1 MKNTFMN
8 YFSTILYF
16 FVLGFSSV
24 LFFSCASPKTNSEE
38 TKETGLILKTQDSV
52 PSESRKSESQ
62 HDSFEQVDPEPEQDF
77 ELSLVDSVF
86 IPSNGILTLLSV
98 HPSQDLFLL
107 MEGIMGEKLL
117 LFDRKG
123 KILAQHQKPKDA
135 PDGYGGVCS
144 GAIFSGESIF
154 VQGMQGIY
162 EFDLRLNFKRKYPK
176 KFLGQT
182 VISGGDNIAPAKIQ
196 GNEGLLVFTGLAKN
210 DFPTNSPK
218 HYEEFNSLE
227 WLEFNKGEL
236 QPILPLLPSS
246 YLAKANASFDYYVTH
261 FKVRGNRLT
270 YAYHLEPSIYE
281 VNLFSF
287 DLKPSRKALP
297 IEGFI
302 LEKGYPFGSKN
313 TPDERS
319 PLAGSIQG
327 VYQAGGL
334 DMIVFKKGLTRDRFP
349 VGIEDRYEFRKEV
362 NRRNPEFWILQTKNG
377 EFTPEK
383 QLGTK
388 YKIVRSDSK
397 GRIWAIPNSDY
408 LDSEPE
414 GLLIFELKITQK

>member
-1 MKNTFMN
+1 MKSSLFF
-8 YFSTILYF
+8 FS
-16 FVLGFSSV
+16 LGSI
-24 LFFSCASPKTNSEE
+24 LFFSCNPAKTDTEE
-38 TKETGLILKTQDSV
+38 AKGTVPFLETQDSIS
-52 PSESRKSESQ
+52 SESRTSETA
-62 HDSFEQVDPEPEQDF
+62 PEVIEIEESKPEQDF
-77 ELSLVDSVF
+77 ELAVVDSVF
-86 IPSNGILTLLSV
+86 IPGNGILTLLAV
-98 HPSQDLFLL
+98 HPSQDLFLV

-144 GAIFSGESIF
+144 GATFSGESVV

-162 EFDLRLNFKRKYPK
+162 EFDLRLNFKAKYPK

-210 DFPTNSPK
+210 EFPTNSPK
-218 HYEEFNSLE
+218 HFEEFNSLE
-227 WLEFNKGEL
+227 WLDFKTGEL

-246 YLAKANASFDYYVTH
+246 YLAKAKASFDYYVTH

-270 YAYHLEPSIYE
+270 YAYQLEPSIYE
-281 VNLFSF
+281 VNLSSF
-287 DLKPSRKALP
+287 DLKPSRKGLP

-302 LEKGYPFGSKN
+302 LEKGYPFGSKK

-319 PLAGSIQG
+319 PLPGSIQG
-327 VYQAGGL
+327 VYQAGEL
-334 DMIVFKKGLTRDRFP
+334 EMIVFTKGLTRDRFP
-349 VGIEDRYEFRKEV
+349 VGIEDRYEFRKEL
-362 NRRNPEFWILQTKNG
+362 NRRNPEFWILQTKTG

-383 QLGTK
+383 KVGTK

-397 GRIWAIPNSDY
+397 GRVWAIQNLDY
-408 LDSEPE
+408 LEYEPD
-414 GLLIFELKITQK
+414 GLLIYELKLLSK